1 MSRFLRLLGLSL
13 LLPATLAWAEIPE
26 RIELEYAVE
35 THGLTIARINEV
47 FLRRG
52 NHYHIESESKAVG
65 IAAAIK
71 PETIRV
77 VSDGEITPEGLRP
90 HWMSHERKV
99 DEERATRADFDWTQH
114 QLTLKDRAGVRKV
127 ELPEGTQDRLS
138 AMYQFLFLALDKEN
152 RLAFQMSDGSRLTDY
167 AYRVADGGEVKVA
180 AGGFRTRYLHSQ
192 PEDAPYTNELW
203 IGNEGLPVTVK
214 GVVTEAD
221 GSRYTQS
228 LLRVNIYP

>member
-13 LLPATLAWAEIPE
+13 LLPATMAWAEIPE

-35 THGLTIARINEV
+35 THGLTIAHISEV
-47 FLRRG
+47 FSRQG
-52 NHYHIESESKAVG
+52 SHYHIESESRAVG

-77 VSDGEITPEGLRP
+77 VSDGDITAEGLRP

-99 DEERATRADFDWTQH
+99 DAERSTRADFDWMQH
-114 QLTLKDRAGVRKV
+114 QVTLKDRSGVRKV
-127 ELPEGTQDRLS
+127 ELPDGTQDRLS
-138 AMYQFLFLALDKEN
+138 AMYQFLFLSLARADH
-152 RLAFQMSDGSRLTDY
+152 LAFQMSDGSRLTDY
-167 AYRVADGGEVKVA
+167 AYRVADGGEVKVT
-180 AGGFRTRYLHSQ
+180 AGGFKTRYLRSQ

-203 IGNEGLPVTVK
+203 IGNEGLPVAVK

-228 LLRVNIYP
+228 LLRVNIHP